1 MSQNFSEF
9 STYIVYL
16 IKFLPVN
23 PLKCPHYKAGMTG
36 RTLQTRI
43 SEFRHVDEQC
53 YPIVL
58 RTYECKS
65 KEAARRL
72 ERKCLTL
79 LTLEKWTK
87 MLGNERFEI
96 PYEVDLGQLKKFKY
110 AEQTQYI

>member
-1 MSQNFSEF
+1 MPQNFSEF

-36 RTLQTRI
+36 RALQTRI

-72 ERKCLTL
+72 ERKCLAL

-96 PYEVDLGQLKKFKY
+96 PYEVDLGQFDKM
-110 AEQTQYI
+110 ANGDWE

>member
-36 RTLQTRI
+36 RALKTRI

-58 RTYECKS
+58 RVYECKS

-72 ERKCLTL
+72 ERKCLAL

-87 MLGNERFEI
+87 MFGNERFEI
-96 PYEVDLGQLKKFKY
+96 PYKVDLGQFDRMANGEK
-110 AEQTQYI
+110 E